1 MFRLFTPNT
10 KNTNIMKSKF
20 ESSELS
26 GLDFKVYRNKL
37 YKELARM
44 KSEHPDASN
53 PTQFLLVSE
62 YEFSDMPGK
71 RLPLLIVGKLEGEWK
86 KFFKTEIKVRK
97 QKDFAL
103 GKCSFG
109 EAGAFNLEI
118 NAGRITGTWTNMLD
132 KLIFN
137 PAKLSANVVEKLVAG
152 GEDADLDAAEDS
164 SAGVAGAVVAGA
176 ASAAA
181 GGKETEDAEK
191 QAKKPAKTKE
201 EKVAAVKEQTKA
213 EVTGLSDKLGQFKT
227 LYATLQKEV
236 VPKLKSGEAGRNEL
250 KQVQTVSELCESFLT
265 EYDKSN
271 KITQKEFA
279 KGKQEIVN
287 ASKEVKKLAA
297 VTKENKKS
305 LAQLLADKFF
315 NKNAKRPANDKEIA
329 LMNTSLQTV
338 IAARG
343 INALKDAEREIAL
356 KSIYATAVLRGPK
369 FTAEQTLMVAS
380 KLG

>member
-1 MFRLFTPNT
+1 
-10 KNTNIMKSKF
+10 MKSKF

-109 EAGAFNLEI
+109 EGSAFNLEI

-164 SAGVAGAVVAGA
+164 SAAVAGAVVAGA

-181 GGKETEDAEK
+181 GGKETADAEK

-201 EKVAAVKEQTKA
+201 EKVAEVKEQTKA

-227 LYATLQKEV
+227 IYAALQKEV
-236 VPKLKSGEAGRNEL
+236 VPKLKAGEAGRNEL
-250 KQVQTVSELCESFLT
+250 KQVQAVSELCESFLT

-315 NKNAKRPANDKEIA
+315 TKNAKRPANEKEIA
-329 LMNTSLQTV
+329 LMNTSLQSV

-343 INALKDAEREIAL
+343 INELKDAEREVAL

-369 FTAEQTLMVAS
+369 FTAEQTLLVAS